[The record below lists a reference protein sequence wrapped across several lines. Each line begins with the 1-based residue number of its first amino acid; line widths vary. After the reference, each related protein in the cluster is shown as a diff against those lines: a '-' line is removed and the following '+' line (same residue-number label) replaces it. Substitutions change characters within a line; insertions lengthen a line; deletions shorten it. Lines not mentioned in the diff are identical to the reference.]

1 MDDIDKTPRAVRAAL
16 IGSAVLS
23 ALVACGSYPGSGG
36 SHGTYDPL
44 PVIESFTAETAGTV
58 VGERVR
64 LTAVFRGE
72 SATIDGIGPVE
83 SGTAVD
89 TPALAR
95 TTTFVLAV
103 HAGARAVE
111 ARVTVTVSYRAR
123 FRELEPSPVART
135 RHLATALPDGGA
147 LIMGGNTSESLNVP
161 DSDTSQRF
169 DPAEERLSAGPQ
181 LAFTAEAGFTSVVR
195 SGREELLLV
204 GGGPNT
210 RGGSL
215 ASQSFN
221 AKGQFVRVDDLNL
234 QHGAG
239 GAVTALADGRVLVTG
254 GDVPARVAVEVRDP
268 ADGHWGVTGD
278 LLVARRGHT
287 ATLLADGRV
296 LVVGGV
302 TCCAAGSEVLIGAAE
317 LYDPVEGTSLPTG
330 SLSVARGFHEAT
342 LLSDGRVLVSGGLA
356 GMAASRTVSTEVYD
370 PATGEFGPAGDLQA
384 GRALHAAV
392 LLADGRVL
400 VLGGLDVTA
409 VTEIYDA
416 ASNRWTP
423 GPPLEPPRAEPTA
436 TLLSNGRV
444 LVFGGQDAGGFPIA
458 AVSLFE

>member
-1 MDDIDKTPRAVRAAL
+1 MDDIDNAPRAVRAAL
-16 IGSAVLS
+16 IGSALVF
-23 ALVACGSYPGSGG
+23 ALVACGSSTGGGG
-36 SHGTYDPL
+36 SHGTDDPL
-44 PVIESFTAETAGTV
+44 PVIESFTAEPGGTF

-72 SATIDGIGPVE
+72 RATIDGVGPVE
-83 SGTAVD
+83 SGKAVD

-95 TTTFVLAV
+95 TTTFVLVV
-103 HAGARAVE
+103 HEGARTVE
-111 ARVTVTVSYRAR
+111 ARVTAAVSYRDR

-147 LIMGGNTSESLNVP
+147 LVMGGNTSESLNVP

-181 LAFTAEAGFTSVVR
+181 LAFTAEAGFTSAVR
-195 SGREELLLV
+195 SGLEELLLV

-210 RGGSL
+210 RGGTV
-215 ASQSFN
+215 ASQSFD

-239 GAVTALADGRVLVTG
+239 GAVTTLADGRVLVTG
-254 GDVPARVAVEVRDP
+254 GDVPPGAAVEVRDP
-268 ADGHWGVTGD
+268 ADGHWAVTGD

-302 TCCAAGSEVLIGAAE
+302 SCCVAGSEVLIGTAE
-317 LYDPVEGTSLPTG
+317 LYDPVEGSSLPTA

-342 LLSDGRVLVSGGLA
+342 LLSDGRVLVTGGLA
-356 GMAASRTVSTEVYD
+356 GMPASPIVSTEMYD

-384 GRALHAAV
+384 GHVSHHSV

-409 VTEIYDA
+409 VTEIFDP

-423 GPPLEPPRAEPTA
+423 GPPLQPPRAEPTA
-436 TLLSNGRV
+436 TLLSSGRV
-444 LVFGGQDAGGFPIA
+444 LVFGGQDAAGFPIA
-458 AVSLFE
+458 AVGLFE